1 MTIFSKHNQLIFS
14 ALASLFVLSSLPSCQ
29 REPSPVDENLYLTD
43 ELIRVEAQGADMQ
56 TRGLLNSAD
65 LKKAGT
71 TVKVYDYLTGF
82 TGKMTVGQT
91 TYDGTTTPVNVMY
104 IDDAVTLGTD
114 GGEDWKFDSF
124 DWRWTR
130 SGTHHFFGWLKE
142 DKDGLTPA
150 SLLRDWNPEID
161 ANNKLTIPSIA
172 LKSSSAQFDFSY
184 SDKVSVA
191 SKDVNKNTTVTIPLN
206 HLFSAL
212 ALTIQ
217 NIGEDKVTIDSLTL
231 EGIKNAKNA
240 EVDYAGASPVV
251 RYNSETW
258 STPLLAD
265 MSDKELVQNTKLDLY
280 TGAAVSSTSNYILM
294 WPQTADELE
303 KAKFVFKY
311 TMDGV
316 YSTEPGHEDELQV
329 ITREISFNETGR
341 FTDSAG
347 HKLGLDAGKKYGI
360 NILFKG
366 KTIELDLVV
375 MPWDYQTFDLD
386 YSNNSIAA
394 KTNAANEGVMW
405 LSYKNSSTGQYVSGD
420 SNTRT
425 VVMASGTDVK
435 GVFFIESPHSGRW
448 QLTMYPAEAAQYFTI
463 EPSSGEITEELIS
476 SGGQVT
482 FTVYPKGPVPSQ
494 QTVHFNLSFQFNGE
508 SQWRDGNSEFN
519 RKDWKI
525 VREP

>member
-1 MTIFSKHNQLIFS
+1 MRKSYINGLVVIIFS
-14 ALASLFVLSSLPSCQ
+14 AVLAASCE
-29 REPSPVDENLYLTD
+29 RVETPMEEGVTD
-43 ELIRVEAQGADMQ
+43 ELIRVEAQGSDML
-56 TRGLLNSAD
+56 TRGLLNSSD

-71 TVKVYDYLTGF
+71 KVKVYDYLTGF
-82 TGKMTVGQT
+82 KGIINGQQ
-91 TYDGTTTPVNVMY
+91 YDGTATGGNVMY

-114 GGEDWKFDSF
+114 GGEDWSFSQF

-130 SGTHHFFGWLKE
+130 TGTHNFYGWLTK

-150 SLLRDWNPEID
+150 SLLNNWNPEID

-172 LKSSSAQFDFSY
+172 LTSSSAQFDFSY

-217 NIGEDKVTIDSLTL
+217 NIGEDKVTIKSLTL
-231 EGIKNAKNA
+231 EGIKNTKNA
-240 EVDYAGASPVV
+240 EVDYAGSAPVV
-251 RYNSETW
+251 RYHTESVT
-258 STPLLAD
+258 TQLLAD
-265 MSDKELVQNTKLDLY
+265 MAGKELAQNTKLDLY
-280 TGAAVSSTSNYILM
+280 TGNAVSSTSNYILM
-294 WPQTADELE
+294 WPQTANEL
-303 KAKFVFKY
+303 KDAKFIFEY

-316 YSTEPGHEDELQV
+316 YSTEPDHEDELQV
-329 ITREISFNETGR
+329 IKREISFNETGR

-347 HKLGLDAGKKYGI
+347 HELGLDAGKKYGI

-405 LSYKNSSTGQYVSGD
+405 LSYKTSSTAQYVPGD
-420 SNTRT
+420 RDTRT
-425 VVMASGTDVK
+425 VVMASGTDVR
-435 GVFFIESPHSGRW
+435 GVFYIESPHSGRW

-463 EPSSGEITEELIS
+463 EPSSGEITDQLIS
-476 SGGQVT
+476 SGGQVV